1 MREGKTCMEPGDKR
15 RTRGHQRSLGPDEI
29 SHAVGDLRIPLTVLH
44 GYTQLL
50 QRRIRQ
56 GRILEAYA
64 CLDGLASI
72 EQAAQAMEAKLRS
85 LDEMMQTR
93 KHAPDES

>member
-1 MREGKTCMEPGDKR
+1 MEPGDKR
-15 RTRGHQRSLGPDEI
+15 RTRGHQRYLDPEEVN
-29 SHAVGDLRIPLTVLH
+29 HAIGDLRVPLTVVH

-64 CLDGLASI
+64 CLEGLVSI
-72 EQAAQAMEAKLRS
+72 EQAAQAMEAKLRR
-85 LDEMMQTR
+85 LDEMTQAR
-93 KHAPDES
+93 KHARDES

>member
-1 MREGKTCMEPGDKR
+1 MESGDKR
-15 RTRGHQRSLGPDEI
+15 RTRGHQRHLDPEEI
-29 SHAVGDLRIPLTVLH
+29 SHAIGDLRIPLTVMH

-64 CLDGLASI
+64 CLEGLVSI
-72 EQAAQAMEAKLRS
+72 EQAAQAMEAKLRR
-85 LDEMMQTR
+85 LDEMTQAR